1 MTAMDLNIQKLSRF
15 CNSNTKGERLK
26 QGSNSDSLAT
36 QADCP
41 CQPFRVPYVAALN
54 RKRRVTVRA
63 RMTNPGSWIVGTK
76 VCIDYMEDS
85 IWNRGCHVEHLLVPP
100 HPMVIVNG
108 KLNQPLFTFSLNDK
122 IPKDAKLWEWRFRSP
137 LIQPRC
143 CQKVW
148 GSWDVWQAMGATTA
162 RWGLVTRDRSRTEA
176 AEC

>member
-1 MTAMDLNIQKLSRF
+1 MTVMDLNIQKLSRF

-54 RKRRVTVRA
+54 RKRRVTVTLTNEPVRA

-85 IWNRGCHVEHLLVPP
+85 I
-100 HPMVIVNG
+100 
-108 KLNQPLFTFSLNDK
+108 
-122 IPKDAKLWEWRFRSP
+122 
-137 LIQPRC
+137 
-143 CQKVW
+143 
-148 GSWDVWQAMGATTA
+148 
-162 RWGLVTRDRSRTEA
+162 
-176 AEC
+176 